1 MRLIFALIGMSLLVT
16 SCDSNSDIPVSD
28 SDQDDVTNEH
38 QPHSRIMKADAPQLE
53 AEIIHPSGFVGNI
66 FSYRRTFIETDENI
80 EIPRTPPLGAGPE
93 YILKRDEN
101 DSGLIPVS
109 KRRLR
114 LRKDNSPY
122 SGKIYLHFLSGEI
135 EHFSLYKNGFRQGKA
150 YWWKKDGNLSKV
162 SEGWGF
168 DYKEIE
174 LEEVSE
180 NPVYDLQSE
189 MRQLFPSNIY
199 SATFSGT
206 YETWRKW
213 STVNSDGI
221 TICLENGENLQ
232 GDVRIYSS
240 DGFLKDIKRFNN
252 GLLDGES
259 ASFHSNGVQATSIK
273 YRNGVKDGKETWW
286 SDKGLKTY
294 SANYLEGKLH
304 GSIFSWNERGF
315 LISEDKYVDG
325 NPVRPTNYID

>member
-1 MRLIFALIGMSLLVT
+1 MRLIFALIGMSLLLT
-16 SCDSNSDIPVSD
+16 SCDSNSDISVSD

-38 QPHSRIMKADAPQLE
+38 QPHSRILKADAPQLE

-135 EHFSLYKNGFRQGKA
+135 EHFSLYKNGFRQERA

-199 SATFSGT
+199 TATFSGT
-206 YETWRKW
+206 FETWRKW

-286 SDKGLKTY
+286 SDKGFKTY
-294 SANYLEGKLH
+294 SANYLGGKLH
-304 GSIFSWNERGF
+304 GSICSWNERGF
-315 LISEDKYVDG
+315 LISEAKYVNG
-325 NPVRPTNYID
+325 NPVRPINYID

>member
-38 QPHSRIMKADAPQLE
+38 QPHSRILKADAPQLE

-294 SANYLEGKLH
+294 SANYLDGKLH
-304 GSIFSWNERGF
+304 GSICSWNERGF
-315 LISEDKYVDG
+315 LISEAKYIDG